1 MLKWNR
7 MLVVL
12 ITLAL
17 VGALIVGCTPT
28 EGNGEEEE
36 PPAET
41 VFISIATG
49 GTGGVYYPLGGAMA
63 KIFNEN
69 IDGAN
74 ANAEATGASIANVQ
88 LVEDGDAQ
96 LALIQNDISYYALE
110 GIEMYDD
117 DEDGGG
123 KGKQESLRGMATV
136 YPETIQIVAH
146 GDSGIE
152 SVEDMVGKK
161 VAVGDIGSGTEANA
175 RQILAAHGI
184 TYDDIDPDYLS
195 FAEAA
200 DNLRDGHVDAAFIT
214 AGFPT
219 AAITEITQ
227 VSDVDIVPVA
237 QDVIDALK
245 VDYPFYTGVEIPAGT
260 YRGQDDVINTV
271 AVMAMLVVPAD
282 MDEELAYNMTKALF
296 ENLDVLA
303 AAHDRGADLQ
313 LESALDGMSLPLHP
327 GVQKYFD
334 EVM

>member
-1 MLKWNR
+1 
-7 MLVVL
+7 MLVL
-12 ITLAL
+12 FITLTL
-17 VGALIVGCTPT
+17 VGALIAGCTPAP
-28 EGNGEEEE
+28 ENGEEEDVG
-36 PPAET
+36 AET

-88 LVEDGDAQ
+88 LIEDGDAQ
-96 LALIQNDISYYALE
+96 LALIQNDISYYAFE
-110 GIEMYDD
+110 GIEMYDEEL
-117 DEDGGG
+117 DEG
-123 KGKQESLRGMATV
+123 KGKQLSLRGMATV

-161 VAVGDIGSGTEANA
+161 IAVGDVGSGTEANA
-175 RQILAAHGI
+175 RQILAAYNI
-184 TYDDIDPDYLS
+184 TYDDITPDYLS

-200 DNLRDGHVDAAFIT
+200 DNLRDGHIDAAFIT

-219 AAITEITQ
+219 AAITEISQ
-227 VSDVDIVPVA
+227 VSNVTLVPVS
-237 QDVIDALK
+237 QDVIADLK
-245 VDYPFYTGVEIPAGT
+245 TDYPFYTGVEIPAGT
-260 YRGQDDVINTV
+260 YKGQDEVVNTV

-282 MDEELAYNMTKALF
+282 LDEDLAYNMTKALF

-303 AAHDRGADLQ
+303 AAHDRGADLK
-313 LESALDGMSLPLHP
+313 LETALDGMSIPLHP

-334 EVM
+334 EVN

>member
-7 MLVVL
+7 LLVVL

-17 VGALIVGCTPT
+17 VGALIVGCTPA

-36 PPAET
+36 PPADT

-69 IDGAN
+69 IEGAN

-110 GIEMYDD
+110 GVEMYDD
-117 DEDGGG
+117 

-161 VAVGDIGSGTEANA
+161 IAVGDVGSGTEANA

-184 TYDDIDPDYLS
+184 TYDDITPDYLS

-200 DNLRDGHVDAAFIT
+200 DNLRDGHIDAAFIT

-237 QDVIDALK
+237 QDIIDALK

-260 YRGQDDVINTV
+260 YKGQDDVVNTV

>member
-1 MLKWNR
+1 MFKTNR
-7 MLVVL
+7 MLMIL
-12 ITLAL
+12 MAL
-17 VGALIVGCTPT
+17 VLMGALIVGCTPAD
-28 EGNGEEEE
+28 GNGDEGEVE
-36 PPAET
+36 AET
-41 VFISIATG
+41 IFISIATG

-69 IDGAN
+69 IEGAN
-74 ANAEATGASIANVQ
+74 ANAEATGASIANIQ

-96 LALIQNDISYYALE
+96 LALIQNDISYYAYE
-110 GIEMYDD
+110 GIEMY
-117 DEDGGG
+117 ED
-123 KGKQESLRGMATV
+123 KGKQESVRGMATV

-161 VAVGDIGSGTEANA
+161 VAVGDVGSGTEANA

-184 TYDDIDPDYLS
+184 TYDDITPDYLS

-200 DNLRDGHVDAAFIT
+200 DNLRDGHIDAAFIT

-227 VSDVDIVPVA
+227 VSDVKIVPVA
-237 QDVIDALK
+237 QDIVDALK

-260 YRGQDDVINTV
+260 YRGQDDDVNTV

-303 AAHDRGADLQ
+303 AAHDRGADLK

>member
-7 MLVVL
+7 MLVVF

-17 VGALIVGCTPT
+17 VGALIVGCTPAG
-28 EGNGEEEE
+28 ENGGEE
-36 PPAET
+36 PPADT

-69 IDGAN
+69 IEGAN

-110 GIEMYDD
+110 GVEMY
-117 DEDGGG
+117 ED

-161 VAVGDIGSGTEANA
+161 IAVGDVGSGTEANA

-184 TYDDIDPDYLS
+184 TYDDITPDYLS

-200 DNLRDGHVDAAFIT
+200 DNLRDGHIDAAFIT

-260 YRGQDDVINTV
+260 YRGQDDVVNTV
-271 AVMAMLVVPAD
+271 AVMAMLVVPAE
-282 MDEELAYNMTKALF
+282 MEEELAYNMTKALF

>member
-1 MLKWNR
+1 MNR
-7 MLVVL
+7 MVVVL
-12 ITLAL
+12 LALAL
-17 VGALIVGCTPT
+17 VGALIAGCTPAG
-28 EGNGEEEE
+28 ENGEEE
-36 PPAET
+36 PQAET

-69 IDGAN
+69 IEGAN
-74 ANAEATGASIANVQ
+74 ANAEATGASIANIQ

-96 LALIQNDISYYALE
+96 LALIQNDISFYAYE
-110 GIEMYDD
+110 GVEMY
-117 DEDGGG
+117 ED
-123 KGKQESLRGMATV
+123 KGKQESVRGMATV

-146 GDSGIE
+146 GDSGIT

-161 VAVGDIGSGTEANA
+161 IAVGDVGSGTEANA

-184 TYDDIDPDYLS
+184 TYDDITPDYLS

-200 DNLRDGHVDAAFIT
+200 DNLRDGHIDAAFIT

-227 VSDVDIVPVA
+227 VSDVKLVPVA
-237 QDVIDALK
+237 QDIIDALK

-260 YRGQDDVINTV
+260 YKGQDELVNTV

-282 MDEELAYNMTKALF
+282 MDEDLAYNMTKALF

>member
-1 MLKWNR
+1 MFKTNR
-7 MLVVL
+7 MLMIL
-12 ITLAL
+12 MAL
-17 VGALIVGCTPT
+17 VLMGALIVGCTPAD
-28 EGNGEEEE
+28 GNGDEGEVE
-36 PPAET
+36 AET
-41 VFISIATG
+41 IFISIATG

-69 IDGAN
+69 IEGAN
-74 ANAEATGASIANVQ
+74 ANAEATGASIANIQ

-96 LALIQNDISYYALE
+96 LALIQNDISYYAYE
-110 GIEMYDD
+110 GIEMY
-117 DEDGGG
+117 ED
-123 KGKQESLRGMATV
+123 KGKQESVRGMATV

-161 VAVGDIGSGTEANA
+161 VAVGDVGSGTEANA

-184 TYDDIDPDYLS
+184 TYDDITPDYLS

-200 DNLRDGHVDAAFIT
+200 DNLRDGHIDAAFIT

-227 VSDVDIVPVA
+227 VSDVKIVPVA
-237 QDVIDALK
+237 QDIVDALK

-260 YRGQDDVINTV
+260 YRGQDDDVNTV

-282 MDEELAYNMTKALF
+282 MDEELAYSMTKALF

-303 AAHDRGADLQ
+303 AAHDRGADLK

>member
-1 MLKWNR
+1 MIL
-7 MLVVL
+7 M
-12 ITLAL
+12 AL
-17 VGALIVGCTPT
+17 VLMGALIVGCTPAD
-28 EGNGEEEE
+28 GNGDEGEVE
-36 PPAET
+36 AET
-41 VFISIATG
+41 IFISIATG

-69 IDGAN
+69 IEGAN
-74 ANAEATGASIANVQ
+74 ANAEATGASIANIQ

-96 LALIQNDISYYALE
+96 LALIQNDISYYAYE
-110 GIEMYDD
+110 GIEMY
-117 DEDGGG
+117 ED
-123 KGKQESLRGMATV
+123 KGKQESVRGMATV

-161 VAVGDIGSGTEANA
+161 VAVGDVGSGTEANA

-184 TYDDIDPDYLS
+184 TYDDITPDYLS

-200 DNLRDGHVDAAFIT
+200 DNLRDGHIDAAFIT

-227 VSDVDIVPVA
+227 VSDVKIVPVA
-237 QDVIDALK
+237 QDIVDALK

-260 YRGQDDVINTV
+260 YRGQDDDVNTV

-303 AAHDRGADLQ
+303 AAHDRGADLK

>member
-7 MLVVL
+7 LQAA

-17 VGALIVGCTPT
+17 VGALIVGCTPA

-36 PPAET
+36 PPADT

-69 IDGAN
+69 IEGAN

-110 GIEMYDD
+110 GVEMYDD
-117 DEDGGG
+117 

-161 VAVGDIGSGTEANA
+161 IAVGDVGSGTEANA

-184 TYDDIDPDYLS
+184 TYDDITPDYLS

-200 DNLRDGHVDAAFIT
+200 DNLRDGHIDAAFIT

-219 AAITEITQ
+219 AAMTEITQ

-237 QDVIDALK
+237 QDIIDAL
-245 VDYPFYTGVEIPAGT
+245 VDSLLWGWKFRRYYK
-260 YRGQDDVINTV
+260 GQDDVINTV
-271 AVMAMLVVPAD
+271 AV
-282 MDEELAYNMTKALF
+282 
-296 ENLDVLA
+296 
-303 AAHDRGADLQ
+303 GC
-313 LESALDGMSLPLHP
+313 
-327 GVQKYFD
+327 
-334 EVM
+334 